1 MEDAEYHDAHLDD
14 PEEWDETTAEDV
26 EPQPS
31 GMVVFSL
38 RLPAREFE
46 LLRRTARQRGI
57 TMSELARTALRLHL
71 APRAMGSLSTTAA
84 QVTSLTPIWVGGT
97 GARVEEVRVQ
107 MPPTLGPHGNVVP
120 A

>member
-1 MEDAEYHDAHLDD
+1 
-14 PEEWDETTAEDV
+14 
-26 EPQPS
+26 
-31 GMVVFSL
+31 MVVFSL

-46 LLRRTARQRGI
+46 LLRRAARQRGI

-84 QVTSLTPIWVGGT
+84 QVTSVTPIWVGGT
-97 GARVEEVRVQ
+97 GERMEMRVQ
-107 MPPTLGPHGNVVP
+107 TPPALGPHGNVIP

>member
-1 MEDAEYHDAHLDD
+1 MEDAEHHDAHLDD

-71 APRAMGSLSTTAA
+71 APRAMGSRSTTAA

-97 GARVEEVRVQ
+97 GARVEEMHEQ
-107 MPPTLGPHGNVVP
+107 TPPALGPHGNVVP

>member
-1 MEDAEYHDAHLDD
+1 MEDAEYPDAHLDD
-14 PEEWDETTAEDV
+14 PEEWDEATAENV

-46 LLRRTARQRGI
+46 LLRRAARQRGI

-84 QVTSLTPIWVGGT
+84 QVTSVTPIWVGGT
-97 GARVEEVRVQ
+97 GERMEMRVQ
-107 MPPTLGPHGNVVP
+107 TPPALGPHGNVIP